1 MMEDLPLDAAH
12 PAVRDYLAL
21 IRLQVLT
28 PLSLLVNITA
38 VLVCS
43 IAVNPGIQD
52 IEKMFPSSIS
62 PKPLL
67 IGTYLLLVY
76 VGQVG
81 YCVLLVAARKPETKK
96 TITKG
101 VGIALV
107 LANWIMGL
115 WAVAW
120 IMQWFLV
127 STILLGTLLLILIYC
142 NVVILIYHPPEIKT
156 RPLDVAFIH
165 APLRFFLV
173 LPLQVMFPYSLFV
186 ELGYT
191 WEPGK
196 PNQYANHQWAGFG
209 VILLVNLIGLI
220 VIVVRKDIVWCIAA
234 VWIDVAIWLA
244 KPKPSPV
251 FITAI
256 AFTAIHPIA
265 LVFAATWK
273 KLKGKDEGRITLP
286 PDDNAESSDRPHRQQ
301 QGATRPPREVDTE
314 ALWG

>member
-1 MMEDLPLDAAH
+1 MENLPLDTSN
-12 PAVRDYLAL
+12 PAVRDYLTL

-43 IAVNPGIQD
+43 IVVTPGIQD

-67 IGTYLLLVY
+67 IATYLLLVY
-76 VGQVG
+76 IGQVG
-81 YCVLLVAARKPETKK
+81 YCILLVTARKPETKK
-96 TITKG
+96 TITRG

-115 WAVAW
+115 WAIAW
-120 IMQWFLV
+120 VMQWFLV
-127 STILLGTLLLILIYC
+127 STILLGTLLLILLYC
-142 NVVILIYHPPEIKT
+142 NVVILIYHRPEIKK

-209 VILLVNLIGLI
+209 VVLLVNLIGLI
-220 VIVVRKDIVWCIAA
+220 VIVARKDIVWCIAA
-234 VWIDVAIWLA
+234 VWIDVAIWSA
-244 KPKPSPV
+244 KPKPSTV
-251 FITAI
+251 FFI
-256 AFTAIHPIA
+256 AVVFTAIHPIA
-265 LVFAATWK
+265 LIFAATWK
-273 KLKGKDEGRITLP
+273 KLRRKDEGRIRLP
-286 PDDNAESSDRPHRQQ
+286 PDDNAANGSHTDQREQD
-301 QGATRPPREVDTE
+301 GIRPPREVDTE

>member
-1 MMEDLPLDAAH
+1 MMEGLPLDTNN

-21 IRLQVLT
+21 IRLQILT

-43 IAVNPGIQD
+43 IAVTPGIRD
-52 IEKMFPSSIS
+52 IEAMYPSSIS

-67 IGTYLLLVY
+67 IATYLLLVY

-81 YCVLLVAARKPETKK
+81 YCVLLVMARKAETKK

-120 IMQWFLV
+120 VMQWFLV
-127 STILLGTLLLILIYC
+127 STILLGILLLILIYC
-142 NVVILIYHPPEIKT
+142 NVVILIYHRPEIKK

-209 VILLVNLIGLI
+209 VVLLVNLIGLA
-220 VIVVRKDIVWCIAA
+220 VIVVRRDIVWCIAA
-234 VWIDVAIWLA
+234 VWIDIAIWSA
-244 KPKPSPV
+244 KPKPSTV
-251 FITAI
+251 FFYSNRVHSDTPYRVGLCSDLEKIEE
-256 AFTAIHPIA
+256 
-265 LVFAATWK
+265 
-273 KLKGKDEGRITLP
+273 EG
-286 PDDNAESSDRPHRQQ
+286 
-301 QGATRPPREVDTE
+301 
-314 ALWG
+314 